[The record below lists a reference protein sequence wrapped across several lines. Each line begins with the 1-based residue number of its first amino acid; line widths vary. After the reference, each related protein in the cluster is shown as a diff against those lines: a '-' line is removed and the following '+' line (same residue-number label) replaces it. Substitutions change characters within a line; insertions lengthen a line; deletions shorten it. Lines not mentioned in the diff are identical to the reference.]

1 MENKELKQ
9 IAFTGI
15 AVVLG
20 LPLLKR
26 LSDSQREAM
35 AAAEEKRRDQYNVN
49 CIKGKA
55 PNIKRYTINLLTI
68 RDKIYDAFYNADWAG
83 VTEDEETAINTLLM
97 VPKTR
102 IGQLSTLYK
111 TAFNKDLRNDFI
123 KFLSNTEYKRVQSL
137 LN

>member
-1 MENKELKQ
+1 MENNQLKNV
-9 IAFTGI
+9 ALTGI

-26 LSDSQREAM
+26 LSDSQRQAI
-35 AAAEEKRRDQYNVN
+35 AQAEERKRDQYNVN
-49 CIKGKA
+49 CIKG
-55 PNIKRYTINLLTI
+55 NKRYTINLLTI

-83 VTEDEETAINTLLM
+83 ITEDEETAIGALLL

-102 IGQLSTLYK
+102 IGQLSVLYK

-123 KFLSNTEYKRVQSL
+123 KFLSNTEYKRVQAL

>member
-9 IAFTGI
+9 AAFAGV
-15 AVVLG
+15 ALVLG

-26 LSDSQREAM
+26 LSDSQRQRM
-35 AAAEEKRRDQYNVN
+35 AEAEEKKRETYNVN

-55 PNIKRYTINLLTI
+55 PNVKRYTINLLTI

-83 VTEDEETAINTLLM
+83 VTEDEETAINTLLL
-97 VPKTR
+97 VPPTR
-102 IGQLSTLYK
+102 ISQLAALYK

-123 KFLSNTEYKRVQSL
+123 RFLSNTEYKRVQAL
-137 LN
+137 LK